1 MEDKIDKT
9 EHETYF
15 FNDKK
20 YLTKENH
27 TVYELQN
34 MIKFILNIYVPPPDK
49 PHRAT
54 ILPGGNIKLKFF
66 KTTCKEQ

>member
-20 YLTKENH
+20 YLSKENH

-34 MIKFILNIYVPPPDK
+34 MI
-49 PHRAT
+49 
-54 ILPGGNIKLKFF
+54 
-66 KTTCKEQ
+66 